1 MPVGQ
6 IRSSTKQH
14 ITFFWE
20 FTDALDWKSVW
31 NTVKAR
37 EASDGFKSIF
47 FVNIHCHC
55 VSSVCRW
62 AAKAGVLILCIVA
75 AISIPMVFLMLSA
88 IDKNVFSTSSEVLL
102 PRFEGI
108 KPQQLFDRTW
118 LYCFIVLKMNVGE
131 ILVRTWIWGEIQ
143 ALKSV
148 INWVRIEAFSFNF
161 SLAKK
166 P

>member
-1 MPVGQ
+1 MQ
-6 IRSSTKQH
+6 YRKQH
-14 ITFFWE
+14 ITFFWG
-20 FTDALDWKSVW
+20 FTGALDWKSVW
-31 NTVKAR
+31 NAVKAR

-75 AISIPMVFLMLSA
+75 AISIPIFFFKLTA
-88 IDKNVFSTSSEVLL
+88 IDKTVLSTATEVLL
-102 PRFEGI
+102 PRFEGL

-118 LYCFIVLKMNVGE
+118 FILFYSFKNE
-131 ILVRTWIWGEIQ
+131 WRRNP
-143 ALKSV
+143 SV
-148 INWVRIEAFSFNF
+148 HLNLLWNLSLTVIGLRLSI

-166 P
+166 S